1 MTISSVNAES
11 ESLFSGGLLSKFGKS
26 STCFRTYIY
35 VTLLGASMLM
45 LVIYSF
51 VYWWTKNNSYLGIVI
66 SISITCMD
74 AFNFCIYFASLIN
87 TPGDIIL
94 LLVLNRVILIA
105 FGEGYW
111 VYGFMI
117 LYLVYALFF
126 VFLIARISFPFEYD
140 ILIK

>member
-1 MTISSVNAES
+1 VTISSVNAES

-87 TPGDIIL
+87 TPGDII
-94 LLVLNRVILIA
+94 A